1 MEIVLKESK
10 TGWVKVNED
19 ISVLV
24 GYPTSEQD
32 IRLKKILYEVGF
44 MPHFDPEQIDSLSP
58 ADRATVMSLNER
70 YYKQYLKYSIKEWK
84 GIRLTSGTE
93 VVCKV
98 VNNELD
104 NELWEMLCRALTM
117 NDVYEL
123 VKLIK
128 AETEFNDSDKK
139 K

>member
-24 GYPTSEQD
+24 GYPTSDQD
-32 IRLKKILYEVGF
+32 IKLKKILYEVGF
-44 MPHFDPEQIDSLSP
+44 MPNFDAEKVDLLSP

-70 YYKQYLKYSIKEWK
+70 YYKQYLKYTIKDWK
-84 GIRLTSGTE
+84 GVRSENGTE
-93 VVCKV
+93 ITCKV

-104 NELWEMLCRALTM
+104 NDLWERLCRMSM
-117 NDVYEL
+117 NDVFEL
-123 VKLIK
+123 VKLMKKEIDF
-128 AETEFNDSDKK
+128 TESDKK

>member
-24 GYPTSEQD
+24 SYPTSDQD
-32 IRLKKILYEVGF
+32 IKLKRILYELGF
-44 MPHFDPEQIDSLSP
+44 MPDFNPEDQSLLKPEDKAAMLSI
-58 ADRATVMSLNER
+58 TEKYNKL
-70 YYKQYLKYSIKEWK
+70 YLKHTIKDWK
-84 GIRLTSGTE
+84 GMRLGSGVE
-93 VVCKV
+93 VICKV

-104 NELWEMLCRALTM
+104 NELWEMLCRSIKSL
-117 NDVYEL
+117 DLYEL

-128 AETEFNDSDKK
+128 KEIEFTESDKK

>member
-1 MEIVLKESK
+1 MEIILKESK
-10 TGWVKVNED
+10 TGWIKVNDD

-32 IRLKKILYEVGF
+32 IKLKKILYEVGF
-44 MPHFDPEQIDSLSP
+44 MPGFDADKIDSLSP

-70 YYKQYLKYSIKEWK
+70 YYKQYLKYTIKDWK
-84 GIRLTSGTE
+84 GVRSENGTE
-93 VVCKV
+93 IPCKV
-98 VNNELD
+98 VSNELD
-104 NELWEMLCRALTM
+104 NELWDKLCRM
-117 NDVYEL
+117 PMKDIFEL

-128 AETEFNDSDKK
+128 AETDFTESDKK